1 MNPISALFIIL
12 LVLLILFF
20 GLNTD
25 PVSVDF
31 LLSEQQVSLALVIII
46 STLIGFVLG
55 LILPRLLR
63 REVEHAE
70 LTTNKSRLAEEANEA
85 KTEL

>member
-1 MNPISALFIIL
+1 MNAFSALFLIL
-12 LVLLILFF
+12 LVLLIVFF
-20 GLNTD
+20 LLNTD

-31 LLSEQQVSLALVIII
+31 LLSEQEVSLALVIII

-63 REVEHAE
+63 REVEHA
-70 LTTNKSRLAEEANEA
+70 RLPQNEKEDKITPHEETA
-85 KTEL
+85 

>member
-1 MNPISALFIIL
+1 MNPISALFVIL

-20 GLNTD
+20 ALNTD

-31 LLSEQQVSLALVIII
+31 LLTEQQVSLALVIII

-55 LILPRLLR
+55 IILPRLLR
-63 REVEHAE
+63 REVEHVALE
-70 LTTNKSRLAEEANEA
+70 KNKAKHTEDAQEAQIDS
-85 KTEL
+85 